1 MIEVLDE
8 MLQFACPGIG
18 VKIGTKCIHGKY
30 YIDDLSI
37 MTSMR
42 TFRESLVLLSNFAK
56 VKGLKLILVKQKCVC
71 STREEQTSLIFK
83 YGISVNSSK

>member
-8 MLQFACPGIG
+8 LLQFACPGIG
-18 VKIGTKCIHGKY
+18 VEIGTKCIHGKY
-30 YIDDLSI
+30 YIDDRSI
-37 MTSMR
+37 MTNKIKDLQR
-42 TFRESLVLLSNFAK
+42 VLGIVEQFSKSFGFK
-56 VKGLKLILVKQKCVC
+56 VNISVC